1 MESCVCSAIFLI
13 FGVHSN
19 MNFEM
24 FMNWDWLA
32 QLLAVYGHAFQL
44 PERPKQGP
52 SKTLKPVSS
61 RAKTPPGPLTKH
73 FEQHA
78 SLTTPTSQNIATPDP
93 MLQENRRHAS
103 HILSTQAQTYVS
115 SNLSNPPALQRVGT
129 TIEKRTRPC
138 IWS

>member
-1 MESCVCSAIFLI
+1 MLDAY
-13 FGVHSN
+13 GRARK
-19 MNFEM
+19 
-24 FMNWDWLA
+24 A
-32 QLLAVYGHAFQL
+32 QA
-44 PERPKQGP
+44 RPLQDPQTCFKVGE
-52 SKTLKPVSS
+52 
-61 RAKTPPGPLTKH
+61 TPPGPLTKH

-115 SNLSNPPALQRVGT
+115 SNLSNSPALQRVGT